1 MDKWI
6 KDSDICDCY
15 SDNIKEENS
24 AICSKMDEPGEHCA
38 QWNMPDRKA
47 NTVQYHLHVDSLKT
61 NKQNDFVETENTC
74 WMPPGVRGVVSRVM
88 GTKGTDFQFK
98 KIKF

>member
-6 KDSDICDCY
+6 KDSDICDYY

-38 QWNMPDRKA
+38 QWNIPDRKA
-47 NTVQYHLHVDSLKT
+47 NTYSISYV
-61 NKQNDFVETENTC
+61 
-74 WMPPGVRGVVSRVM
+74 
-88 GTKGTDFQFK
+88 
-98 KIKF
+98 